1 MRSIMKNVL
10 KSLVLPA
17 LAATAML
24 APAGASAQSVYGGLA
39 LLTGFPSGEFHD
51 NMSRT
56 GFGISGNIGYHL
68 DQAPLMFG
76 IDGGVMIYGSEERT
90 EPFSPTIPDVRV
102 KVSTSNNIAQAH
114 AFIRLQPAEG
124 MVRPYIDGLVGVNYL
139 FTSTSVQ
146 SENNADDEDIAS
158 STNYDDAAFSYGG
171 GAGLMIRL
179 YQNEDRTGTDASA
192 REVMLD
198 LGVRYLTGGEAGYL
212 TTGSIHRQNGT
223 VSYDVTHSRTD
234 LITGRIGVAVRF

>member
-1 MRSIMKNVL
+1 MRGIMKNVL
-10 KSLVLPA
+10 NRLMLPA
-17 LAATAML
+17 LAATALL
-24 APAGASAQSVYGGLA
+24 ASPGAHAQSVYGGLGLVA
-39 LLTGFPSGEFHD
+39 GFPSAEFHD

-56 GFGISGNIGYHL
+56 GFGISGYLGYHL
-68 DQAPLMFG
+68 DQAPLMVG

-102 KVSTSNNIAQAH
+102 KVSTSNNIAQGH
-114 AFIRLQPAEG
+114 VFLRLQPADG
-124 MVRPYIDGLVGVNYL
+124 VVRPYIDGLAGVNYL

-146 SENNADDEDIAS
+146 SENNAENEDIAS

-171 GAGLMIRL
+171 GGGLMIRL
-179 YQNEDRTGTDASA
+179 YQNEDYSGGSGGA

-212 TTGSIHRQNGT
+212 TSGSIHRQNGT
-223 VSYDVTHSRTD
+223 VSYDVTTSRTD
-234 LITGRIGVAVRF
+234 LITGRIAAVVRF